1 MFLQNYIKS
10 RTNVYTFFIF
20 FEIKQSFILYKS
32 KEKSK
37 KKRSIYYAFS
47 NKNYVVIEQLH
58 Y

>member
-10 RTNVYTFFIF
+10 RTNVYIFFIF
-20 FEIKQSFILYKS
+20 FEIKQSSILYKN

-58 Y
+58 H